1 MSAAHFL
8 MKLAA
13 LPYGM
18 LFRERRPGL
27 VILGYH
33 RVGGGTSSDID
44 LPVAEFARQM
54 AYLRRHCRLVSLDDL
69 IAGGVSA
76 APDATDDAIAV
87 TFDDGSRDL
96 YEQALPVLVHYR
108 IPTTVY
114 LATQY
119 IESQQAFDFGDY
131 ARAASRPIPLT
142 WAQVREMVGTGVI
155 SVGAHTHTHRDL
167 ARLSL
172 QEVRDEVERS
182 YRCIAD
188 RTGRPPL
195 HFAYPW
201 GALTPPVRRE
211 VGAFFRTAVRGGCG
225 KNPFGALDPLAL
237 WRRPIQR
244 SDRAWLFRLKLRS
257 YLDGEELA
265 RAVVARVRA

>member
-1 MSAAHFL
+1 MSAAHVL
-8 MKLAA
+8 LKLAA

-33 RVGGGTSSDID
+33 RVGGGTSSDVD

-54 AYLRRHCRLVSLDDL
+54 AYLSRSCRLVSLDDL
-69 IAGGVSA
+69 VAGTVG
-76 APDATDDAIAV
+76 APADGADDAVAV

-96 YEQALPVLVHYR
+96 YEQAWPVLEHYR
-108 IPTTVY
+108 IPATVY
-114 LATQY
+114 LTTQY
-119 IESQQAFDFGDY
+119 IESQRPFDFGDY
-131 ARAASRPIPLT
+131 ARAAARPDPLT
-142 WAQVREMVGTGVI
+142 WTQVREMVGTGLI
-155 SVGAHTHTHRDL
+155 SVGAHTHTHRNL

-172 QEVRDEVERS
+172 QEVRNEVERS
-182 YRCIAD
+182 YRCIAE
-188 RTGRPPL
+188 RTGRAPM

-211 VGAFFRTAVRGGCG
+211 VGVFFRTAVRGGCG
-225 KNPFGALDPLAL
+225 KNPFGALDLLAL
-237 WRRPIQR
+237 WRRPIQQ
-244 SDRAWLFRLKLRS
+244 SDRAWFFRLKLRS